1 MTVQLNTYSDISS
14 IVNPILER
22 SLAVARDN
30 NVMAGLVTPFSADG
44 SEPRK
49 FYQYSAVTLN
59 EVGESDDLTSQAFT
73 PAALGTVTPSEWAA
87 QIFLTDQRMATDW
100 NAAREDA
107 SQEFGAAMGQSV
119 DQTLAGLFNNFTGGS
134 VSHTGSL
141 FTWDY
146 FLEGMSKLRSNFA
159 PMPYYFV
166 CTPAQWYSL
175 GKAASI
181 GATVTNNPAKQDQ
194 FGQNFYVGD
203 IFGVSCFVTENCE
216 DSSTDAYAGIFSRAA
231 LALDIRR
238 PFRIEPERNASR
250 RGVELN
256 ASMVYGASVYRP
268 TFGVYYLLKNAY
280 S

>member
-30 NVMAGLVTPFSADG
+30 NVMARVVTPFSSDG

-49 FYQYSAVTLN
+49 FYQYSAVTFN
-59 EVGESDDLTSQAFT
+59 AVGESDDLSSQAFT
-73 PAALGTVTPSEWAA
+73 PSALGTLTPAEYAT
-87 QIFLTDQRMATDW
+87 QIFLGDQRIATDW
-100 NAAREDA
+100 NAVREDA
-107 SQEFGAAMGQSV
+107 ALELGAEMGQTV
-119 DQTLAGLFNNFTGGS
+119 DEALCGHFDEFTGGS

-146 FLEGMSKLRSNFA
+146 FFEGLSKLRANFA
-159 PMPYYFV
+159 PMPYTFV
-166 CTPAQWYSL
+166 CTPAHWFSL
-175 GKAASI
+175 GKAASV
-181 GATVTNNPAKQDQ
+181 GATVTNNPAKQDEL
-194 FGQNFYVGD
+194 GRNFYVGSVAGVD
-203 IFGVSCFVTENCE
+203 ILVTDNCE

-238 PFRIEPERNASR
+238 AFRIEPERDASR
-250 RGVELN
+250 RGIELN
-256 ASMVYGASVYRP
+256 ASMIYASGVYRP
-268 TFGVYYLLKNAY
+268 TFGVWYLLKNAY